1 MNEFLKS
8 ILVGINSIIG
18 NYGWSVVVFTLLIR
32 LILFP
37 FDYKSRSSMRKTQK
51 LQPEIARLQKKYAND
66 QEKLNRKLSEL
77 YKKEHINPISSCLP
91 MLITL
96 PILYAMFAAMRLVA
110 NEQMVAQVFDM
121 LQGKQPVLEGWLWIK
136 NVWMP
141 DSPFSACL
149 PDYNS
154 LRAITDTNIWQSA
167 FAALG
172 DNVANLPEALALT
185 ADSFTSA
192 NLQTTIQAI
201 YNTLETMPSYVEATS
216 ALPGWTFNLWVTTV
230 NIMKDYNGFYILP
243 VMSALTQYLM
253 TKMQPTQQPT
263 AADSAQQQQA
273 AASSNFMKWFF
284 PLFSLWICSG
294 YSAMFAIYWV
304 ASNVIA
310 ALQTLGINWY
320 LDRKEK
326 KTADVAGEGSVK

>member
-8 ILVGINSIIG
+8 ILVGINSVIG

-37 FDYKSRSSMRKTQK
+37 FDYKSRASMRKTQ
-51 LQPEIARLQKKYAND
+51 LIQPEIARLQKKYAND
-66 QEKLNRKLSEL
+66 KEKLNRKMSEL

-91 MLITL
+91 MLLTL

-121 LQGKQPVLEGWLWIK
+121 LQGKEPVLEGWLWIK

-154 LRAITDTNIWQSA
+154 LRAITDSNIWLTA
-167 FAALG
+167 FSSLG
-172 DNVANLPEALALT
+172 DSVNSLPIALT
-185 ADSFTSA
+185 ADNFTSA
-192 NLQTTIQAI
+192 NLQATIQTI
-201 YNTLETMPSYVEATS
+201 YNTLETMPNYVAATS
-216 ALPGWTFNLWVTTV
+216 TLPGWTFNLWITTV
-230 NIMKDYNGFYILP
+230 NIMKEYNGFYILP
-243 VMSALTQYLM
+243 VLSAVTQFLM
-253 TKMQPTQQPT
+253 TKMQPAQQPAADDVAAQQT
-263 AADSAQQQQA
+263 AAT
-273 AASSNFMKWFF
+273 SNFMKWFF

-304 ASNVIA
+304 ASNLIA
-310 ALQTLGINWY
+310 AAQTLGINWY

-326 KTADVAGEGSVK
+326 KTSAVAGEGSVK

>member
-8 ILVGINSIIG
+8 ILVGINSVIG

-37 FDYKSRSSMRKTQK
+37 FDYKSRASMRKTQ
-51 LQPEIARLQKKYAND
+51 LIQPEIARLQKKYAND
-66 QEKLNRKLSEL
+66 KEKLNRKMSEL

-91 MLITL
+91 MLLTL

-121 LQGKQPVLEGWLWIK
+121 LQGKEPVLEGWLWIK

-154 LRAITDTNIWQSA
+154 LRAITDSNIWLTA
-167 FAALG
+167 FSSLG
-172 DNVANLPEALALT
+172 DSVNNLPIVLT
-185 ADSFTSA
+185 ADNFTSA
-192 NLQTTIQAI
+192 NLQATIQTI
-201 YNTLETMPSYVEATS
+201 YNALETMPNYVAATS
-216 ALPGWTFNLWVTTV
+216 TLPGWTFNLWITTV
-230 NIMKDYNGFYILP
+230 NIMKEYNGFYILP
-243 VMSALTQYLM
+243 VLSAVTQFLM
-253 TKMQPTQQPT
+253 TKMQPAQQPAADDVAAQQT
-263 AADSAQQQQA
+263 AAT
-273 AASSNFMKWFF
+273 SNFMKWFF

-304 ASNVIA
+304 ASNLIA
-310 ALQTLGINWY
+310 AAQTLGINWY

-326 KTADVAGEGSVK
+326 KTTAVAGEGSVK

>member
-8 ILVGINSIIG
+8 ILVGINSVIG

-37 FDYKSRSSMRKTQK
+37 FDYKSRASMRKTQ
-51 LQPEIARLQKKYAND
+51 LIQPEIARLQKKYAND
-66 QEKLNRKLSEL
+66 KEKLNRKMSEL

-91 MLITL
+91 MLLTL

-121 LQGKQPVLEGWLWIK
+121 LQGKEPVLEGWLWIK

-154 LRAITDTNIWQSA
+154 LRAITDNNIWLTA
-167 FAALG
+167 FSSLG
-172 DNVANLPEALALT
+172 DSVNNLPIVLT
-185 ADSFTSA
+185 ADNFASA
-192 NLQTTIQAI
+192 NLQATIQTI
-201 YNTLETMPSYVEATS
+201 YNTLETMPNYVAATS
-216 ALPGWTFNLWVTTV
+216 ALPGWTFNLWITTV
-230 NIMKDYNGFYILP
+230 NIMKEYNGFYILP
-243 VMSALTQYLM
+243 VLSAVTQFLM
-253 TKMQPTQQPT
+253 TKMQPAQQPAADDVAAQQT
-263 AADSAQQQQA
+263 AAT
-273 AASSNFMKWFF
+273 SNFMKWFF

-304 ASNVIA
+304 ASNLIA
-310 ALQTLGINWY
+310 AAQTLGINWY

-326 KTADVAGEGSVK
+326 KTTAVTGEGSVK